1 MNSLLQSVATASDLP
16 DARGR
21 YGAFGGRYVPET
33 LVPALDRLQTGVER
47 YLHDAEFLAE
57 FNHEL
62 KSWVGRPTALS
73 HAPTLSKRW
82 GAQVWLKRED
92 LAHTGAHKI
101 NNAVGQ
107 ILLARR
113 LGAKRV
119 IAETGA
125 GQHGVASAA
134 RPHGWGCPAW
144 STWARS
150 TWSGNRPTS
159 DACSSSGP
167 PWCR

>member
-1 MNSLLQSVATASDLP
+1 MNSVLQSVAAMSGLP

-21 YGAFGGRYVPET
+21 YGVFGGRYVPET
-33 LVPALDRLQTGVER
+33 LVPALDRLQAGVER

-62 KSWVGRPTALS
+62 ESWVGRPTALS

-101 NNAVGQ
+101 NNAVG
-107 ILLARR
+107 
-113 LGAKRV
+113 
-119 IAETGA
+119 
-125 GQHGVASAA
+125 
-134 RPHGWGCPAW
+134 
-144 STWARS
+144 
-150 TWSGNRPTS
+150 
-159 DACSSSGP
+159 
-167 PWCR
+167 

>member
-1 MNSLLQSVATASDLP
+1 MSSVLRSNESASGFP

-33 LVPALDRLQTGVER
+33 LVPALDRLQAGVER
-47 YLHDAEFLAE
+47 YLHDAEFQAE
-57 FNHEL
+57 FNFEL
-62 KSWVGRPTALS
+62 KTWVGRPTALS

-107 ILLARR
+107 TLLAKR
-113 LGAKRV
+113 LGAKRI

-125 GQHGVASAA
+125 G
-134 RPHGWGCPAW
+134 
-144 STWARS
+144 
-150 TWSGNRPTS
+150 
-159 DACSSSGP
+159 
-167 PWCR
+167 

>member
-1 MNSLLQSVATASDLP
+1 MMNSVLRSDPVMSGVP

-33 LVPALDRLQTGVER
+33 LVPALDRLQAGVER
-47 YLHDAEFLAE
+47 YLQDAEFQAE

-62 KSWVGRPTALS
+62 ATWVGRPTALS
-73 HAPTLSKRW
+73 HAGTLSKRW
-82 GAQVWLKRED
+82 GADVWLKRED

-101 NNAVGQ
+101 NNAIGQ
-107 ILLARR
+107 ILLAKR

-134 RPHGWGCPAW
+134 A
-144 STWARS
+144 A
-150 TWSGNRPTS
+150 
-159 DACSSSGP
+159 A
-167 PWCR
+167 